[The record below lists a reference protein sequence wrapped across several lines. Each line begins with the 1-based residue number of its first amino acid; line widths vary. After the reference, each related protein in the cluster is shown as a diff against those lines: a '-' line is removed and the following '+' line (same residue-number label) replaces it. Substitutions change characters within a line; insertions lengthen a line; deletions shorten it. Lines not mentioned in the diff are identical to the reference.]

1 MSGKYPK
8 RNKIENP
15 VTVGAYPPSEIPE
28 HYYPTRGLAARSC
41 LLCVH
46 CSARRDLRQ
55 DKRFI
60 VLLESWN
67 CRLGHAET
75 TCRSYER
82 LPELRARNMTPLE
95 RVYHRMYTRKQL
107 RQLLARYC
115 GDRQLK
121 LDLRAA
127 RLTPYELADVFAASK
142 VSKTL
147 PSCGNQRG

>member
-1 MSGKYPK
+1 MIPSVK
-8 RNKIENP
+8 RDIIGNL

-28 HYYPTRGLAARSC
+28 YYYPTRGLAARSC

-55 DKRFI
+55 NKRFI
-60 VLLESWN
+60 VPLEHWD
-67 CRLGHAET
+67 CHLGHAET

-107 RQLLARYC
+107 RRLFAQHFRVP
-115 GDRQLK
+115 
-121 LDLRAA
+121 
-127 RLTPYELADVFAASK
+127 RLTPYEFAECFMLSK
-142 VSKTL
+142 HEKSDRL
-147 PSCGNQRG
+147 

>member
-1 MSGKYPK
+1 MTLSAR
-8 RNKIENP
+8 RNKFGNL
-15 VTVGAYPPSEIPE
+15 VTIGAYPPSEIPE

-55 DKRFI
+55 NKRFI
-60 VLLESWN
+60 VPLEHWN

-75 TCRSYER
+75 TCRGYER

-115 GDRQLK
+115 RDRQLK

-142 VSKTL
+142 HEKTNE
-147 PSCGNQRG
+147 S

>member
-1 MSGKYPK
+1 MTLSAR
-8 RNKIENP
+8 RNKFGNL
-15 VTVGAYPPSEIPE
+15 VTVGTYPPSEIPE
-28 HYYPTRGLAARSC
+28 HYYPTRGLTARSC
-41 LLCVH
+41 LLRVH

-55 DKRFI
+55 NKRFI
-60 VLLESWN
+60 VPLEHWN

-107 RQLLARYC
+107 QQLLARYC
-115 GDRQLK
+115 GDRRLK

-127 RLTPYELADVFAASK
+127 RLTHCELAEIFAASTHERTDK
-142 VSKTL
+142 SYIRL
-147 PSCGNQRG
+147 EFG